1 MDATWQAIN
10 KVISTMKDHE
20 RNQVIRGAQVL
31 DVVARKVCL
40 QDILIRNGSIV
51 DVGPAEMAVAE
62 GTVVIDATD
71 CIVMPGLINAHTHG
85 HGSLGKG
92 LGDKWSLELLL
103 NALPWAGAGLTL
115 EEKET
120 AAQLNAAE
128 MILKGCTAAYDMFF
142 EFPSPSKEGLRLA
155 ARAYNEIG
163 VRVQLAPMMADTT
176 FYQAIPGLLDSLP
189 APHRALANAMS
200 TASHQEHLA
209 ACADMLNAWDHD
221 RDWARP
227 ALGPTIP
234 LHCSD
239 EFLRGCRDLAKDFD
253 AGIQMHLAESKV
265 QATAGITRYGKTLAA
280 HIDSLGLIGPR
291 FVGAHGVWLDDDDL
305 KIIRDRGASIA
316 HNPGSNLRLGSGIAP
331 AAKMR
336 DSGINF
342 GIGTDGS
349 ASSDNQNMFE
359 AMRAASFVSRMHSVD
374 PENWLGTWDVL
385 HAATLGGAQLMGM
398 DSVIGQ
404 VSPGF
409 KADLVFLDLAN
420 INFVPLNNIANQ
432 IVNCED
438 SSAVK
443 NVMVDGR
450 MILKDRKFVSFDY
463 NKLRSKVAA
472 TVERLGEANEE
483 TKKRMEAMAPFVSA
497 HCVGLSCNDYHV
509 QRSVS

>member
-1 MDATWQAIN
+1 MTN
-10 KVISTMKDHE
+10 CETY
-20 RNQVIRGAQVL
+20 QVVRGGQVL
-31 DVVARKVCL
+31 DVMARKVL
-40 QDILIRNGSIV
+40 EADILITKGSIV
-51 DVGPAEMAVAE
+51 DVGHPGMDVPD

-71 CIVMPGLINAHTHG
+71 CLVIPGLINAHTHG
-85 HGSLGKG
+85 NCSLAKG

-155 ARAYNEIG
+155 AQAYNEIG
-163 VRVQLAPMMADTT
+163 VRVQLAPMMSDIT
-176 FYQAIPGLLDSLP
+176 FYRAVPGLLDSLP
-189 APHRALANAMS
+189 EPHRARAEAMA
-200 TASHQEHLA
+200 TASYQEHLA

-239 EFLRGCRDLAKDFD
+239 DFLRGCRDLAKDFG
-253 AGIQMHLAESKV
+253 AGVQMHLAESKV

-280 HIDSLGLIGPR
+280 HLDALGLLGPR

-305 KIIRDRGASIA
+305 KLLRDRGASIA

-336 DSGINF
+336 NIGLTF
-342 GIGTDGS
+342 GIGTDGA

-359 AMRAASFVSRMHSVD
+359 AMRAASFVSRMHTPD
-374 PENWLGTWDVL
+374 PNDWLSSWDVL
-385 HAATLGGAQLMGM
+385 HAATIGGARLMGM
-398 DSVIGQ
+398 ENTIGQ
-404 VSPGF
+404 ISPGF

-420 INFVPLNNIANQ
+420 VNFVPLNNAVNQ

-450 MILKDRKFVSFDY
+450 MVLKDRQFVSFDY
-463 NKLRSKVAA
+463 KQLRLKVAA
-472 TVERLGEANEE
+472 AARRLGEANED
-483 TKKRMEAMAPFVSA
+483 TKLRLEAMAPFVQA
-497 HCVGLSCNDYHV
+497 HCVGLSCHHYHV
-509 QRSVS
+509 QRVVR

>member
-1 MDATWQAIN
+1 MTN
-10 KVISTMKDHE
+10 YE
-20 RNQVIRGAQVL
+20 NYQVVRGGLVL
-31 DVVARKVCL
+31 DVVARKLSL
-40 QDILIRNGSIV
+40 QDILIHNDSIV
-51 DVGPAEMAVAE
+51 EVGAPGMDVAE
-62 GTVVIDATD
+62 GTDVIDATD

-115 EEKET
+115 EEKEI

-176 FYQAIPGLLDSLP
+176 FYQAIPGLLDSMP
-189 APHRALANAMS
+189 APHRELASAMS
-200 TASHQEHLA
+200 TASHQEHIA
-209 ACADMLNAWDHD
+209 ACAEMLNAWDHD
-221 RDWARP
+221 RNWARP

-239 EFLRGCRDLAKDFD
+239 EFLLGCRDLAKDFD

-265 QATAGITRYGKTLAA
+265 QATAGITRYGKTLAT
-280 HIDSLGLIGPR
+280 HLDSLGLICPR

-305 KIIRDRGASIA
+305 KLMRDRGASIA

-336 DSGINF
+336 DLGLTF

-359 AMRAASFVSRMHSVD
+359 AMRAAAFVSRMHSAD
-374 PENWLGTWDVL
+374 PENWLSTWDVL

-398 DSVIGQ
+398 ERVIGQ
-404 VSPGF
+404 ISAGF

-420 INFVPLNNIANQ
+420 VNFVPLNNTANQ

-450 MILKDRKFVSFDY
+450 LVLKDRQFVSFDY

-472 TVERLGEANEE
+472 AAERLGEANAE

-497 HCVGLSCNDYHV
+497 HCVGLSCNHYHV
-509 QRSVS
+509 QRVVR